1 MDFLEGEKRVKRA
14 EKMFEKI
21 MAENFPHLMKTL
33 TYKCKMLNRHQL
45 R

>member
-33 TYKCKMLNRHQL
+33 IINARCSIDTN
-45 R
+45 